1 MSANPDLRV
10 TPWRP
15 DLAAAHLSNTMEAR
29 KFTGGTRRGVHSAVA
44 PLHAGPCEDSPRVS
58 EALLGEAVMVFEERD
73 GWAWGQLQ
81 SDDYVGYLPAVA
93 LGPEPDA
100 ATHRVASLRTFRYA
114 APDIKSQ
121 VTGWASLNSRLQ
133 VVEDDGI
140 LARLGNGEYVVS
152 GHLAPLD
159 EPAPDFVAVAE
170 RFVGTPYL
178 WGGKSSLGLDC
189 SALLQQSL
197 TAAGIACPRDSDM
210 IEAQIGDELGRE
222 GPDVPPQ
229 RGDLIFWSGHCAIL
243 TSATEL
249 LHANAHH
256 MATVIEDA
264 EQAFARI
271 ARVSGPVTSIRRIS
285 GLG

>member
-1 MSANPDLRV
+1 MSTNPDLRI

-15 DLAAAHLSNTMEAR
+15 DLAAAHLSDTMEAR
-29 KFTGGTRRGVHSAVA
+29 NFTAGTRRAVHISIA
-44 PLHAGPCEDSPRVS
+44 PLHAGPGEDAPRVS

-73 GWAWGQLQ
+73 GWAWAQLQ

-93 LGPEPDA
+93 LGPEPGE

-121 VTGWASLNSRLQ
+121 VTGWASLNSRLE

-159 EPAPDFVAVAE
+159 EPAPDFVAVAQGLA
-170 RFVGTPYL
+170 GTPYL

-197 TAAGIACPRDSDM
+197 TAAGTACPRDSDM
-210 IEAQIGDELGRE
+210 IEAQIGVELDRTGQ
-222 GPDVPPQ
+222 DVPPQ
-229 RGDLIFWSGHCAIL
+229 RGDLVFWSGHCGIL

-264 EQAFARI
+264 AEAFARI
-271 ARVSGPVTSIRRIS
+271 ARVSGPITSIRRIS